1 MYVRRACRR
10 LIDSSWYIVETL
22 FSFTSLS
29 IYIYIYLYLG
39 LPAGHKLLMSHSV
52 FNFSGGPLRIDK
64 NLENRQFL
72 EFGDFYGFMFSEQ
85 PSGS

>member
-1 MYVRRACRR
+1 MAN
-10 LIDSSWYIVETL
+10 
-22 FSFTSLS
+22 
-29 IYIYIYLYLG
+29 IYIYTYILYIHISWYHGKVYIYLG